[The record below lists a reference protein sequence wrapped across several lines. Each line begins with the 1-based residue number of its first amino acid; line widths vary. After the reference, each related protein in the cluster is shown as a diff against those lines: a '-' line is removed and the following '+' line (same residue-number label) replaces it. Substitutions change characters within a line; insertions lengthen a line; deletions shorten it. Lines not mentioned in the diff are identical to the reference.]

1 MNPLLLPL
9 LLWSAPA
16 QAQDAP
22 TLGPALPPPSA
33 LPAPVAAPVQAAGP
47 AVFGPQPPVDLLS
60 ELPQG
65 EITTPASA
73 PLDSWLNATEQDP
86 ETPSPFSW
94 WLAPLGLIGVGVL
107 VWSRKR
113 MGKPLLP
120 DTETPM
126 TVLSKQVLTPQASL
140 VLLEVQTQDG
150 ESRRL
155 LVGVG
160 EKGPVLVSD
169 LGGSIPGFLVPD
181 LEQAPVVEV
190 SIEDPE
196 EQAVAPAPVRARP
209 IQDRV
214 PRAPRPRASAPTAS
228 APTANADVHT
238 LASVPRRVANKGL
251 VGRFTQADL
260 APQDEPPSTPVI
272 QAWSKAPAAPRQA
285 PPPRLRHEVEKQEFL
300 STRDL
305 VAPMR
310 ANGRHI

>member
-9 LLWSAPA
+9 LLWSSNAE
-16 QAQDAP
+16 AQDAP
-22 TLGPALPPPSA
+22 TLGPALPP
-33 LPAPVAAPVQAAGP
+33 APVLPVAVAPETLP
-47 AVFGPQPPVDLLS
+47 IDAVFGPQPPSDVLDA
-60 ELPQG
+60 LPQTTLSVG
-65 EITTPASA
+65 EDTTPS
-73 PLDSWLNATEQDP
+73 LDSWLDNTEENP

-113 MGKPLLP
+113 MGNPLVAL
-120 DTETPM
+120 DENPM

-160 EKGPVLVSD
+160 ENGPVLVSD
-169 LGGSIPGFLVPD
+169 LGGSIPGFIVPD
-181 LEQAPVVEV
+181 LETSATVEV
-190 SIEDPE
+190 TIEDPE
-196 EQAVAPAPVRARP
+196 EQTESRRP

-214 PRAPRPRASAPTAS
+214 PRAPRPMASAPRATAQ
-228 APTANADVHT
+228 PERTADVHT
-238 LASVPRRVANKGL
+238 LAAVPRRVANKGL

-260 APQDEPPSTPVI
+260 APQGEPERTPVV
-272 QAWSKAPAAPRQA
+272 QAWSKAPAPPRHA
-285 PPPRLRHEVEKQEFL
+285 PPPRLRHEAEKQEFL

-305 VAPMR
+305 VAPIS
-310 ANGRHI
+310 ANARRL